1 MCDSGARGREG
12 DRCASH
18 QPLTASWGPHHAAHC
33 RAPGPLAVPLLMA
46 RLPLPSPPLP
56 SPPQPPPPLLFPY
69 GQDCTQKWQQVIST
83 WAQSE
88 VWQCGLN
95 PQQGGAGPGTGNL
108 SRIQAA
114 ASVRAPGQGRRDHL
128 AAPGRQCGTG
138 WGSPRKNPLTS
149 LSVSSLTPSR
159 PTPTMQVLRGPF
171 HR

>member
-1 MCDSGARGREG
+1 MRLPP
-12 DRCASH
+12 ASH
-18 QPLTASWGPHHAAHC
+18 SIMGTTSCCTLQRPWPTHC
-33 RAPGPLAVPLLMA
+33 
-46 RLPLPSPPLP
+46 PSSHGQAPPLP
-56 SPPQPPPPLLFPY
+56 SPPWPPPPLLFPY
-69 GQDCTQKWQQVIST
+69 GRDCTQKWHQVIST

-114 ASVRAPGQGRRDHL
+114 ASVRAPGQGRRGHP
-128 AAPGRQCGTG
+128 AAPGRQG
-138 WGSPRKNPLTS
+138 WGPPRKNPLTS

-159 PTPTMQVLRGPF
+159 PTPRMQVLRGPF